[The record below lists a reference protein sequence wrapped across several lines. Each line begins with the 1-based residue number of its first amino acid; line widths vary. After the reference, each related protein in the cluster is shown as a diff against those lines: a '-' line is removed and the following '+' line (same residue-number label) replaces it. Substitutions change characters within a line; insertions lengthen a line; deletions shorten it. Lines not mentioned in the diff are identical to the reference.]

1 MSIRDIFTEA
11 VILSQALPHVVR
23 GHVREALAVEESQ
36 FDESYIDF
44 LDTQI
49 RLEARGPEW
58 TGRLRQR
65 REGLRPFC
73 GVTMVRGVIPAGERH
88 FTVHVLPE
96 RRSVVYWEEYDF
108 PYPVA
113 A

>member
-11 VILSQALPHVVR
+11 VCQSQALPQVVR
-23 GHVREALAVEESQ
+23 DHVRDALAVEESQ
-36 FDESYIDF
+36 FDESYIEF

-58 TGRLRQR
+58 TARLRQR
-65 REGLRPFC
+65 REGLRSFC
-73 GVTMVRGVIPAGERH
+73 GVTMIRGVIPAGERH
-88 FTVHVLPE
+88 FTVRVLLE
-96 RRSVVYWEEYDF
+96 QRSVVYWEEYDY